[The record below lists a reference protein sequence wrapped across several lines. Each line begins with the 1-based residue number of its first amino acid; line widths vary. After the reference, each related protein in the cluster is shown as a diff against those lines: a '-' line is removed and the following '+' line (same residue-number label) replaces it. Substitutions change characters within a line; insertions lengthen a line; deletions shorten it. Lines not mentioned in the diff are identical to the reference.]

1 MNEEFDINNLIEE
14 SLYSDM
20 PDNALDTNNYKSR
33 SLARAKALRRLYYT
47 NLRQSTESSIYTPT
61 YMGEYT
67 GTQSRFDEGL
77 SVIPI
82 MADPNYLNEQ
92 RAARQPFLEQL
103 GKGVVHFG
111 ADIVGGV
118 IMGAGV
124 LVEPLDSAIKAAVGV
139 KNEYGNIIF
148 DIGQTIAEGSKE
160 ALPIY
165 STGPG
170 SSGWAVQG
178 LSSIGSAVGSLFTGM
193 GVMGLLGK
201 VGTVLKMTDTAMDV
215 FNIASRVA
223 GAAAMRL
230 QENMQEGIGVAEDII
245 KQGEDLLNK
254 KAYYENFVYPYQNK
268 QYQETLEKLRA
279 VNDPKA
285 MNLPDQ
291 LPVPNLLGDYKIK
304 NMDDVYK
311 AAEIGYWTSQKVNA
325 ANFVFDFIQLG
336 ALSKFNKAIP
346 SFGKIFTPSELL
358 KAQGT
363 QFENKYLRGLNWLLT
378 RPALAESTEAIEE
391 GINFIGEQEGRRAAT
406 LMLKGK
412 TDLDDGTDFKERL
425 KGYLRMS
432 EFWDSAFWGFVA
444 GIGGYYVMKGAGF
457 NDHAEDL
464 KQRTAEIAARQK
476 QLNTFIPQVN
486 AIIEGGKY
494 TDPTTGEA
502 EDYSTW
508 DAEKRWEFLTTKTRQ
523 MGFDFGMS
531 AARAGNA
538 DLLKHKKY
546 IDDVMDRIMQQDA
559 AKDKKSQ
566 IQQNEEEVLARKAD
580 LKKALMEGL
589 DAGVRSYELAAK
601 TFRYRTKDPVVMG
614 HLINSYA
621 NVKLRLE
628 EITKQLNKHDTKIAE
643 LSKEYYDH
651 LANLGLNINPTEKDA
666 FLKIV
671 GISTAINYLNKHK
684 QTLQETANKLKN
696 SKSQN
701 TEALNNLIEQIKG
714 VDEMIKSLTD
724 DKNKLSKDMEAFF
737 QSMDKSL
744 KEKNITVKDII
755 NGNFIN
761 KGINPDLVDA
771 VINKTILEKTREHL
785 TKRLIDLTND
795 ETIKRTE
802 DAANEL
808 RNKQKENLS
817 KAKKRYSFIEKK
829 SKKDEKYI
837 NNLEDAVIS
846 LVGDDKALENRI
858 EDAKK
863 ENPHLAPFLDDLL
876 YVMKTIG
883 ALTHANTIEELD
895 MIRDALLNNP
905 ELLNYKD
912 IVDNVYQTTK
922 NRINNG
928 DNTST
933 QPTAPTTTPEP
944 SPAPTPTAS
953 NQSNQ
958 GQNTQ
963 TEPEDENGTEPEPEP
978 KSEPEPEP
986 EPEPTELFDGDGNY
1000 IGGNNASQNEDN
1012 TNTTGQPEP
1021 TPQPT
1026 IPSPKPKPKPVKTIT
1041 LARISKSFSEI
1052 DTKHREQ
1059 LKNELAKINAEF
1071 LKNNRDIQ
1079 NAEDK
1084 NWYRAQ
1090 ITEAHN
1096 NFINSLLADLESA
1109 SSTTYTIL
1117 DKEKGLEALL
1127 KQKESSMLAQQTKQS
1142 VTTKEPTVVSPTQ
1155 SFSFKTVTY
1164 KISGLAGSL
1173 VKFINNINKVIQNEF
1188 ARDNYSKIMPEESN
1202 EELLRDIVLTVGF
1215 VVSKSETTTPSPY
1228 SHLIMEAI
1236 QENGVVLRV
1245 NEEMLIS
1252 PENENN
1258 IFTIRYA
1265 SGHSEKLTGRQ
1276 YYNKLQELKKT
1287 NYTEYLDIVPIQVIT
1302 QIKRGNETIELEVAS
1317 LRTTGFLKALFGQ
1330 NNNLTLRIRSIRQ
1343 MVLNKPLSL
1352 KVKNIKTGRFVN
1364 VGDVN
1369 TAKLLTELMTP
1380 NTPMNIGFIDA
1391 NGTVSYYDHRT
1402 NSKSTSIK
1410 LTNIQ
1415 IKSFP
1420 GVNIDEIPVGT
1431 PAFVIPNM
1439 DSKGKAVVIPL
1450 LTVNK
1455 EFSNETSQAVS
1466 FWLNNLATKFES
1478 LAQSKK
1484 SMSVSSIIDELKSL
1498 FYFVDYREI
1507 NQNKAWNYDTDPRIR
1522 FTANLN
1528 DSKNAVFI
1536 FKVLDQSVELQV
1548 NDKNFLSN
1556 LSNLI
1561 RSINTLNFMPNI
1573 NWDLFK
1579 KSSEYRDV
1587 VVRLFASSVLGHI
1600 EATSGERIFYGDNGI
1615 VLDFD
1620 SRSGMKDY
1628 FALVNSGGTIKK
1640 PESTPTTKV
1649 PVVDHR
1655 TSKESTEGTKKPKSK
1670 EKTKSKKPEGTNTT
1684 KIDPSKL
1691 SVQSNQGNPTT
1702 KPSDEGD
1709 PFGFSDLFDE
1719 DAALNNFKKKGKG
1732 GKTIGDGC

>member
-139 KNEYGNIIF
+139 ENEYGNIIF
-148 DIGQTIAEGSKE
+148 DIGRTIAEGSKE
-160 ALPIY
+160 AFPIY
-165 STGPG
+165 STGIG
-170 SSGWAVQG
+170 SSGWAIQG
-178 LSSIGSAVGSLFTGM
+178 LSSIGSAVASLFTGM

-425 KGYLRMS
+425 KGYLGMS

-863 ENPHLAPFLDDLL
+863 EKPHLAPFLDDLL

-986 EPEPTELFDGDGNY
+986 EPTELFDGDGNY

-1041 LARISKSFSEI
+1041 LARISRSFSEI

-1090 ITEAHN
+1090 ITEAYN

-1258 IFTIRYA
+1258 IFTIHYA

-1317 LRTTGFLKALFGQ
+1317 LRTTGFLKASFGQ

-1402 NSKSTSIK
+1402 NSTSTSIK

-1709 PFGFSDLFDE
+1709 PFGFSGLFDE

>member
-139 KNEYGNIIF
+139 ENEYGNIIF

-254 KAYYENFVYPYQNK
+254 KTYYENFVYPYQNK

-425 KGYLRMS
+425 KGYLGMS

-614 HLINSYA
+614 YLINSYA

-863 ENPHLAPFLDDLL
+863 EKPHLAPFLDDLL

-963 TEPEDENGTEPEPEP
+963 N
-978 KSEPEPEP
+978 
-986 EPEPTELFDGDGNY
+986 ELFESNPELANAVYEALGLNIINESEITYTDEEGNPCAKM
-1000 IGGNNASQNEDN
+1000 GL
-1012 TNTTGQPEP
+1012 TNTVKGTDWKIVKDFEG
-1021 TPQPT
+1021 
-1026 IPSPKPKPKPVKTIT
+1026 KPKHSNGGVDITISDKGVT
-1041 LARISKSFSEI
+1041 IRRGGKDIK
-1052 DTKHREQ
+1052 
-1059 LKNELAKINAEF
+1059 AK
-1071 LKNNRDIQ
+1071 
-1079 NAEDK
+1079 
-1084 NWYRAQ
+1084 YG
-1090 ITEAHN
+1090 
-1096 NFINSLLADLESA
+1096 LL
-1109 SSTTYTIL
+1109 I
-1117 DKEKGLEALL
+1117 
-1127 KQKESSMLAQQTKQS
+1127 
-1142 VTTKEPTVVSPTQ
+1142 
-1155 SFSFKTVTY
+1155 
-1164 KISGLAGSL
+1164 
-1173 VKFINNINKVIQNEF
+1173 INNN
-1188 ARDNYSKIMPEESN
+1188 
-1202 EELLRDIVLTVGF
+1202 
-1215 VVSKSETTTPSPY
+1215 
-1228 SHLIMEAI
+1228 
-1236 QENGVVLRV
+1236 
-1245 NEEMLIS
+1245 
-1252 PENENN
+1252 
-1258 IFTIRYA
+1258 
-1265 SGHSEKLTGRQ
+1265 
-1276 YYNKLQELKKT
+1276 
-1287 NYTEYLDIVPIQVIT
+1287 
-1302 QIKRGNETIELEVAS
+1302 
-1317 LRTTGFLKALFGQ
+1317 
-1330 NNNLTLRIRSIRQ
+1330 
-1343 MVLNKPLSL
+1343 
-1352 KVKNIKTGRFVN
+1352 
-1364 VGDVN
+1364 
-1369 TAKLLTELMTP
+1369 
-1380 NTPMNIGFIDA
+1380 
-1391 NGTVSYYDHRT
+1391 
-1402 NSKSTSIK
+1402 
-1410 LTNIQ
+1410 
-1415 IKSFP
+1415 
-1420 GVNIDEIPVGT
+1420 
-1431 PAFVIPNM
+1431 
-1439 DSKGKAVVIPL
+1439 
-1450 LTVNK
+1450 
-1455 EFSNETSQAVS
+1455 
-1466 FWLNNLATKFES
+1466 
-1478 LAQSKK
+1478 
-1484 SMSVSSIIDELKSL
+1484 
-1498 FYFVDYREI
+1498 
-1507 NQNKAWNYDTDPRIR
+1507 
-1522 FTANLN
+1522 
-1528 DSKNAVFI
+1528 
-1536 FKVLDQSVELQV
+1536 
-1548 NDKNFLSN
+1548 
-1556 LSNLI
+1556 
-1561 RSINTLNFMPNI
+1561 
-1573 NWDLFK
+1573 
-1579 KSSEYRDV
+1579 
-1587 VVRLFASSVLGHI
+1587 
-1600 EATSGERIFYGDNGI
+1600 
-1615 VLDFD
+1615 
-1620 SRSGMKDY
+1620 
-1628 FALVNSGGTIKK
+1628 
-1640 PESTPTTKV
+1640 
-1649 PVVDHR
+1649 
-1655 TSKESTEGTKKPKSK
+1655 
-1670 EKTKSKKPEGTNTT
+1670 
-1684 KIDPSKL
+1684 
-1691 SVQSNQGNPTT
+1691 
-1702 KPSDEGD
+1702 
-1709 PFGFSDLFDE
+1709 
-1719 DAALNNFKKKGKG
+1719 
-1732 GKTIGDGC
+1732 